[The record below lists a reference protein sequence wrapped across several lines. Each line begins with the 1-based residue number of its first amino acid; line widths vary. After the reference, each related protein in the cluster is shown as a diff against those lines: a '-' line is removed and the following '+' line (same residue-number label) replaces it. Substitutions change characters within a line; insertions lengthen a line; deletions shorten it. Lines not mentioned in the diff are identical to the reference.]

1 MQRQLSNVHENLPM
15 RHHASIEGRL
25 TYQVRRKVR
34 KNPLFTKL
42 RIYRYVIR
50 IIHYLSTTGLFD
62 NMATG
67 YVLVNVTPG
76 MEIDAYNTMKGLTYV
91 EDITVLFG
99 DYDLIVKLVADDLA
113 TIAKTVV
120 ETIRPVEGVI
130 NTKTLAGADV

>member
-1 MQRQLSNVHENLPM
+1 
-15 RHHASIEGRL
+15 
-25 TYQVRRKVR
+25 
-34 KNPLFTKL
+34 
-42 RIYRYVIR
+42 
-50 IIHYLSTTGLFD
+50 
-62 NMATG
+62 MATG

-76 MEIDAYNTMKGLTYV
+76 MEIDAYKTMKVLTYV